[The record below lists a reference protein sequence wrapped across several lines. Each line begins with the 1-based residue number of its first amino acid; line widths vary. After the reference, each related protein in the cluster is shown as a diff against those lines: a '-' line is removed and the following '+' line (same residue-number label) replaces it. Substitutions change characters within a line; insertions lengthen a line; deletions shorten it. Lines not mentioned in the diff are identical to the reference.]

1 MQWID
6 VENHDFT
13 EVGEPELAADI
24 ARRANKLFADVAAAP
39 PGTYHDREFAE
50 LNGRLDDLI
59 AMNKAAMFRAD
70 SRSVKLGKHLA
81 YEFAGGLA
89 LVLLVGAAVSW
100 GLGWRLSK
108 PLTELTERLRGIS
121 QRKSQVRLGPQPLA
135 ELEAV
140 AREFNQMAE
149 RLEQYDKLNVER
161 LVYEKSKT
169 EAIIESLEDGVV
181 LIDREGIV
189 AHINEIA
196 SLILGVDPQDAL
208 GSPFDD
214 LSSNHPHYLRVR
226 DALRTLQR
234 AGPDGHR
241 TEIDLHV
248 RGRDHSYVLKPV
260 PLHHTV
266 GKSLGTLLIL
276 QDVTY
281 IRDQDRARTN
291 LVATLSHELRTPLTS
306 LALSA
311 ELLSRENA
319 PDRIRKSN
327 ELLQVI
333 LEECSRMRQL
343 TDNLLNLARGEVPAI
358 AVQQKRL
365 DLARLAADV
374 TKRFAIQAREKHVEI
389 EEHIGIGARDYR
401 RPGQALVGD
410 FESARQRA
418 ALHSRRRNDQSRGA
432 RHRAGDAA
440 RSHRFGPRNSARDEG
455 LHFRALRAVWFRGLR
470 KRIGRAGPVDR
481 QGNRRGPWRQD
492 FRRERQLSR
501 RPIHRRNSRRAGDL
515 MAKLLIVDDERNIRR
530 SLITFFESLGHE
542 VRAAENGAQAVALL
556 AETQFDLVLT
566 DYKMAEMSGLELL
579 REIKRR
585 APECLV
591 ILMTAYAT
599 VENAVEAMKSGAYDY
614 VTKPFSLEQIQH
626 TVDRALHVG
635 VLTAE
640 NRALR
645 SAIDEEP
652 LLDSKSPAM
661 QRLLETARQAAASD
675 ATILLTGESGTG
687 KNVIARQ
694 IHRWSRRQSKPFV
707 VVNCTTLSEELL
719 ESELFGHMRGAFT
732 GAVKDKPG
740 RLEAANGGTVFLDEI
755 ADLTP
760 TLQTKFLRF
769 LQDQNFERVGGE
781 RTIHVDARII
791 AASNRDLESEVA
803 AHHFREDLYYRL
815 NVITLRVPPLRERR
829 EDILPLAQWLLNVAA
844 IRNSHP
850 GLAFSPGATAA
861 LTRYRWPGN
870 VRELRNAIERGTVLM
885 RGETIAPD
893 DLPDSLFH
901 DVDRG
906 ARRHPQRRQPRRSRA
921 RAHRARA
928 RRQRHPRRSRRHARH
943 QRHDAVAQA
952 PPLRNRIASYLASS
966 LREDRPHPE

>member
-1 MQWID
+1 MNAPSMQRQIRNGTLLMLALVVLLGLYTLPRVYALGGAIRATLYRNYVSIEAAQNMHSALNTLQVAEHDGKAKDVLPAARHNFLQWND

-24 ARRANKLFADVAAAP
+24 TQRANKLFADVTTAP
-39 PGTYHDREFAE
+39 AGTYHDREFAE

-108 PLTELTERLRGIS
+108 PLTELAERLRGIS

-181 LIDREGIV
+181 LIDSEGIV

-196 SLILGVDPQDAL
+196 SLILGVDPEDSL

-260 PLHHTV
+260 PLHHTI

-311 ELLSRENA
+311 ELLSRDGQDLN
-319 PDRIRKSN
+319 PKSN

-389 EEHIGIGARDYR
+389 EEHIGSVPEIIGDPVKLSWVISNLLGNALRYTPAGGTIKVAALGTEHGTRLEVTDSGPGIPPEVKDYIFER
-401 RPGQALVGD
+401 FVQYGSEGFEKGSAGLGLSIVKEIVEAHGGRIFV
-410 FESARQRA
+410 ESA
-418 ALHSRRRNDQSRGA
+418 
-432 RHRAGDAA
+432 
-440 RSHRFGPRNSARDEG
+440 
-455 LHFRALRAVWFRGLR
+455 
-470 KRIGRAGPVDR
+470 
-481 QGNRRGPWRQD
+481 
-492 FRRERQLSR
+492 
-501 RPIHRRNSRRAGDL
+501 
-515 MAKLLIVDDERNIRR
+515 
-530 SLITFFESLGHE
+530 
-542 VRAAENGAQAVALL
+542 
-556 AETQFDLVLT
+556 
-566 DYKMAEMSGLELL
+566 
-579 REIKRR
+579 
-585 APECLV
+585 
-591 ILMTAYAT
+591 
-599 VENAVEAMKSGAYDY
+599 
-614 VTKPFSLEQIQH
+614 
-626 TVDRALHVG
+626 
-635 VLTAE
+635 
-640 NRALR
+640 
-645 SAIDEEP
+645 
-652 LLDSKSPAM
+652 
-661 QRLLETARQAAASD
+661 
-675 ATILLTGESGTG
+675 
-687 KNVIARQ
+687 
-694 IHRWSRRQSKPFV
+694 
-707 VVNCTTLSEELL
+707 
-719 ESELFGHMRGAFT
+719 
-732 GAVKDKPG
+732 
-740 RLEAANGGTVFLDEI
+740 
-755 ADLTP
+755 
-760 TLQTKFLRF
+760 
-769 LQDQNFERVGGE
+769 
-781 RTIHVDARII
+781 
-791 AASNRDLESEVA
+791 
-803 AHHFREDLYYRL
+803 
-815 NVITLRVPPLRERR
+815 
-829 EDILPLAQWLLNVAA
+829 
-844 IRNSHP
+844 NSHGSRFIVEIP
-850 GLAFSPGATAA
+850 AA
-861 LTRYRWPGN
+861 Q
-870 VRELRNAIERGTVLM
+870 EI
-885 RGETIAPD
+885 
-893 DLPDSLFH
+893 
-901 DVDRG
+901 
-906 ARRHPQRRQPRRSRA
+906 
-921 RAHRARA
+921 
-928 RRQRHPRRSRRHARH
+928 
-943 QRHDAVAQA
+943 
-952 PPLRNRIASYLASS
+952 
-966 LREDRPHPE
+966 

>member
-1 MQWID
+1 MNAPSMQRQIRNGTLLMLALVVLLGLYTLPRVYALGGAIRATLYRNYVSIEAAQNMHSALTTLQVAEHDGKAKDVLPAARHNFLQWND

-24 ARRANKLFADVAAAP
+24 TQRANKLFTDVAAAP

-108 PLTELTERLRGIS
+108 PLTELAERLRGIS

-181 LIDREGIV
+181 LIDSEGIV

-196 SLILGVDPQDAL
+196 SLILGVDPEDSL

-260 PLHHTV
+260 PLHHTI

-311 ELLSRENA
+311 ELLSRDGQDLN
-319 PDRIRKSN
+319 PKSS

-389 EEHIGIGARDYR
+389 EEHIGSVPEIIGDPVKLSWVISNLLGNALRYTPAGGTIKVAALGTEHGTRLEVTDSGPGIPPEVKDYIFER
-401 RPGQALVGD
+401 FVQYGSEGFEKGSAGLGLSIVKEIVEAHGGRIFV
-410 FESARQRA
+410 ESA
-418 ALHSRRRNDQSRGA
+418 
-432 RHRAGDAA
+432 
-440 RSHRFGPRNSARDEG
+440 
-455 LHFRALRAVWFRGLR
+455 
-470 KRIGRAGPVDR
+470 
-481 QGNRRGPWRQD
+481 
-492 FRRERQLSR
+492 
-501 RPIHRRNSRRAGDL
+501 
-515 MAKLLIVDDERNIRR
+515 
-530 SLITFFESLGHE
+530 
-542 VRAAENGAQAVALL
+542 
-556 AETQFDLVLT
+556 
-566 DYKMAEMSGLELL
+566 
-579 REIKRR
+579 
-585 APECLV
+585 
-591 ILMTAYAT
+591 
-599 VENAVEAMKSGAYDY
+599 
-614 VTKPFSLEQIQH
+614 
-626 TVDRALHVG
+626 
-635 VLTAE
+635 
-640 NRALR
+640 
-645 SAIDEEP
+645 
-652 LLDSKSPAM
+652 
-661 QRLLETARQAAASD
+661 
-675 ATILLTGESGTG
+675 
-687 KNVIARQ
+687 
-694 IHRWSRRQSKPFV
+694 
-707 VVNCTTLSEELL
+707 
-719 ESELFGHMRGAFT
+719 
-732 GAVKDKPG
+732 
-740 RLEAANGGTVFLDEI
+740 
-755 ADLTP
+755 
-760 TLQTKFLRF
+760 
-769 LQDQNFERVGGE
+769 
-781 RTIHVDARII
+781 
-791 AASNRDLESEVA
+791 
-803 AHHFREDLYYRL
+803 
-815 NVITLRVPPLRERR
+815 
-829 EDILPLAQWLLNVAA
+829 
-844 IRNSHP
+844 NSHGSRFIVEIP
-850 GLAFSPGATAA
+850 AA
-861 LTRYRWPGN
+861 Q
-870 VRELRNAIERGTVLM
+870 EI
-885 RGETIAPD
+885 
-893 DLPDSLFH
+893 
-901 DVDRG
+901 
-906 ARRHPQRRQPRRSRA
+906 
-921 RAHRARA
+921 
-928 RRQRHPRRSRRHARH
+928 
-943 QRHDAVAQA
+943 
-952 PPLRNRIASYLASS
+952 
-966 LREDRPHPE
+966 